1 MEKTENSSSPAPST
15 SAAGGKEKIE
25 KQARQLAYDTRYKVK
40 QSMAANKGAKMDPA
54 AVRKAYLGQLNKSP
68 SSPPVK
74 ARAKE
79 MLVGEEYINTDELVR
94 DSAVSILHKVFVE
107 KKGLKE
113 ECDCDCGE
121 DPCIKCGESHHV
133 VKEASGEKTYK
144 VRVTDKKTN
153 NTYVRM
159 ATRAKISELRSNPNI
174 SSVEMTGYGSPTKSE
189 KYKGKKTAAVKAGKD
204 YDGDGKVESPTAE
217 YKGSKDKAIKKA
229 LRSENFDGFLELV
242 EKKKD
247 KKKKITGE
255 GVNNSKL
262 VKVFP
267 NDNVDESL
275 DYGSKTARQG
285 DNEAA
290 AAARKRIYD
299 RASDKDKDAYDKR
312 EIAHQ
317 RNAERRKEVVAK
329 EEVNPQ
335 DGQAGDNDPQ
345 IKSKQ
350 KRISLAKR
358 QILLK
363 KMQAVKA
370 GAGSDITASHQPE
383 GEVIEEKK
391 SKKLYKGNPTGP
403 SKKPEGGDRRPGVKE
418 GADLEVKPKKKEEV
432 EDDYRAMWT
441 KANLVRNKLR
451 AMGLKMSHEPE
462 GKVIEGYQRDP
473 EKGEA
478 EARKADK
485 RSAKQ
490 KRMADPKKGINSPAF
505 KKFMADRGM

>member
-1 MEKTENSSSPAPST
+1 MENTENSSAPAPST

-133 VKEASGEKTYK
+133 VKEESGEKTYK

-204 YDGDGKVESPTAE
+204 YDRDGKVESPTAE

-267 NDNVDESL
+267 NDNVDEQV
-275 DYGSKTARQG
+275 DPAH
-285 DNEAA
+285 
-290 AAARKRIYD
+290 
-299 RASDKDKDAYDKR
+299 KDI
-312 EIAHQ
+312 E
-317 RNAERRKEVVAK
+317 
-329 EEVNPQ
+329 
-335 DGQAGDNDPQ
+335 
-345 IKSKQ
+345 SKQ
-350 KRISLAKR
+350 KK
-358 QILLK
+358 QNQLK
-363 KMQAVKA
+363 KQVLQKKLQAVRS
-370 GAGSDITASHQPE
+370 GGGEDITASYQPE
-383 GEVIEEKK
+383 GEVTEEKK

-418 GADLEVKPKKKEEV
+418 EADLEVKPKKKEEGV
-432 EDDYRAMWT
+432 DDYRAMWT

-462 GKVIEGYQRDP
+462 GDTINEKLAAGHKGKVGFSSGEDAKGKQVMKTKNPRTGRMRGTSP
-473 EKGEA
+473 ESKAVGALNRHKSKQWDA
-478 EARKADK
+478 EAKGDYKSAAKHQSRRKAQSGKLYDK
-485 RSAKQ
+485 TGNFHDR
-490 KRMADPKKGINSPAF
+490 ADN
-505 KKFMADRGM
+505 D